1 MKKSVLALSVSAAI
15 GGMGFAGGALAMTDA
30 LTAGVQT
37 ATGQSLGLTATELA
51 YNADGIGHQLVF
63 PYFTT
68 QGDNATLIS
77 LVNTD
82 TTNGKLV
89 KVRFRGAGNSDDLYD
104 FQIALSPGDVWTAA
118 VSQDATTGASKLTTS
133 DVSCTLPASVNSTFG
148 TGRVDPSKDAAN
160 ETREGYVEVL
170 NMADIPPTTGTTT
183 GVDSLY
189 EAIKHVSGVAPCTAS
204 ILEAKLGV
212 DHSYGSAVAAGLA
225 SPTTGLV
232 GDWIILN
239 QANTAAWSGSATALQ
254 ADGAGALVFWPQKFG
269 DPVQDGTAA
278 ARIAA
283 TADPLFLSGAEDL
296 QFYDLPD
303 LSTPYTTADTSAAL
317 RANATTASLAV
328 NSVKNQFV
336 TSDSIA
342 AVTDWLF
349 SQPTRRYHMAVNY
362 RGIPEDNAT
371 VTTELNPF
379 ATTGSTAFALVRATA
394 TEVVTAVT
402 NSDTTAINAYY
413 DGRNTRLADRQV
425 CLDTLSVPARN
436 SLFDREET
444 TPGTSQSPFVISPNV
459 PGTPTTLLLCGEA
472 NVISVNA
479 GDAADSALG
488 ASVAARDITFDAAY
502 TDGWASWATAGNG
515 AGLPIL
521 GAAFIRAANGA
532 VNYGFAYQ
540 HKVTR
545 PVAP

>member
-15 GGMGFAGGALAMTDA
+15 GGMGFAGGALAMTEA
-30 LTAGVQT
+30 AI
-37 ATGQSLGLTATELA
+37 ATTGASATQLSV
-51 YNADGIGHQLVF
+51 NLDGIGHQLVF

-118 VSQDATTGASKLTTS
+118 VSQDADTGLSKLSTS
-133 DVSCTLPASVNSTFG
+133 DKSCTLPASVNATFG
-148 TGRVDPSKDAAN
+148 TGRVDPTKDAAN

-189 EAIKHVSGVAPCTAS
+189 EAIKHVNGVAPCTAS

-212 DHSYGSAVAAGLA
+212 DHSYGSAVTAGLA
-225 SPTTGLV
+225 NPTTGLV

-254 ADGAGALVFWPQKFG
+254 ANGSGNLVFWPQKFG
-269 DPVQDGTAA
+269 NPTQDASAA
-278 ARIAA
+278 TRIEV
-283 TADPLFLSGAEDL
+283 TADPLFLIGAEDM

-303 LSTPYTTADTSAAL
+303 LSTPYVNTDDDAAERAAL
-317 RANATTASLAV
+317 TTGTLAV
-328 NSVKNQFV
+328 SSVKNQFV

-362 RGIPEDNAT
+362 RGVADDLAT
-371 VTTELNPF
+371 PLPADEKDVG
-379 ATTGSTAFALVRATA
+379 ATTGTVAYALVRDYTGSAVSES
-394 TEVVTAVT
+394 EV
-402 NSDTTAINAYY
+402 NPYY
-413 DGRNTRLADRQV
+413 DSRNTRLSGRQV
-425 CLDTLSVPARN
+425 CLDTMSVPARN
-436 SLFDREET
+436 ALFDREEV
-444 TPGTSQSPFVISPNV
+444 TPGTTDSPFVISPNV

-472 NVISVNA
+472 NVISINA
-479 GDAADSALG
+479 GDAAASALG

-502 TDGWASWATAGNG
+502 TDGWASWVVKGANYAVDGNG
-515 AGLPIL
+515 LVTANAGLPVL
-521 GAAFIRAANGA
+521 GAAFIRAANGS

-545 PVAP
+545 AIAP

>member
-15 GGMGFAGGALAMTDA
+15 GGMGFAGGALAMQAVPTGGA
-30 LTAGVQT
+30 
-37 ATGQSLGLTATELA
+37 ATSLGINL
-51 YNADGIGHQLVF
+51 DGIGHQLVF

-68 QGDNATLIS
+68 QGDNATLLS
-77 LVNTD
+77 VVNTD

-104 FQIALSPGDVWTAA
+104 FQIALSPGDVWTAS
-118 VSQDATTGASKLTTS
+118 VSQDADTGVSKLTTS
-133 DVSCTLPASVNSTFG
+133 DKSCTLPASVSSTFG
-148 TGRVDPSKDAAN
+148 TGRVDPAKNAAN
-160 ETREGYVEVL
+160 ETREGYVEVV

-189 EAIKHVSGVAPCTAS
+189 EAIKHVNGVAPCTAT
-204 ILEAKLGV
+204 ILDARLGS
-212 DHSYGSAVAAGLA
+212 DFADNSAAIAAGLA
-225 SPTTGLV
+225 LPTTGLV

-239 QANTAAWSGSATALQ
+239 QANTAAWSGSATALE
-254 ADGAGALVFWPQKFG
+254 ARAAGVASTGNIVFWPQKFG
-269 DPVQDGTAA
+269 EPTPHDTSAA
-278 ARIAA
+278 TRINV
-283 TADPLFLSGAEDL
+283 TADPLFLIGAEDM
-296 QFYDLPD
+296 QYYDLPD
-303 LSTPYTTADTSAAL
+303 LSTPYVSGDTTAAI

-328 NSVKNQFV
+328 TSVKNQFV

-362 RGIPEDNAT
+362 RGVADDPT
-371 VTTELNPF
+371 TTGTTETSFNVG
-379 ATTGSTAFALVRATA
+379 ATTGSDAFALVRASA
-394 TEVVTAVT
+394 GSAVSLAEVNT
-402 NSDTTAINAYY
+402 YY
-413 DGRNTRLADRQV
+413 DARNTRLSGRQV
-425 CLDTLSVPARN
+425 CLDTLTVPARN
-436 SLFDREET
+436 SLFDREEV
-444 TPGTSQSPFVISPNV
+444 TPGTSESPFVISPNV

-472 NVISVNA
+472 NVISINA

-521 GAAFIRAANGA
+521 GSAFIRAANGA

-545 PVAP
+545 VAP

>member
-15 GGMGFAGGALAMTDA
+15 GGMGFAGGALAMTEA
-30 LTAGVQT
+30 TIVNTGTTADTLSVN
-37 ATGQSLGLTATELA
+37 L
-51 YNADGIGHQLVF
+51 DGIGHQLVF

-118 VSQDATTGASKLTTS
+118 VSQDADTGLSKLSTS
-133 DVSCTLPASVNSTFG
+133 DKSCTLPASVNATFG
-148 TGRVDPSKDAAN
+148 TGRVDPTKNTAN

-189 EAIKHVSGVAPCTAS
+189 EAIKHVNGVAPCTAS
-204 ILEAKLGV
+204 VLEAALGS
-212 DHSYGSAVAAGLA
+212 DMSYAAATALPARLA
-225 SPTTGLV
+225 NPTTGLV

-239 QANTAAWSGSATALQ
+239 QANTAAWSGSATPLQ
-254 ADGAGALVFWPQKFG
+254 ANGAGNLVFWPQKFG
-269 DPVQDGTAA
+269 DPVQDGSAA

-283 TADPLFLSGAEDL
+283 TADPLFLAGSEDL

-303 LSTPYTTADTSAAL
+303 LSTPYVTGDTTAAI
-317 RANATTASLAV
+317 RAELTTASLAV
-328 NSVKNQFV
+328 TSVKNQFV

-349 SQPTRRYHMAVNY
+349 SQPTRRYHVAVNY
-362 RGIPEDNAT
+362 RGVADDPS
-371 VTTELNPF
+371 
-379 ATTGSTAFALVRATA
+379 TTGVTETAFNPTASTGSDAFRIFRAANTEATSAAPGASTAY
-394 TEVVTAVT
+394 
-402 NSDTTAINAYY
+402 NNYY
-413 DGRNTRLADRQV
+413 DDRNTRLSGRQV
-425 CLDTLSVPARN
+425 CLDTLSVPSRN

-444 TPGTSQSPFVISPNV
+444 TPGTSDSPFVISPNV
-459 PGTPTTLLLCGEA
+459 PSSPTTLLLCGEA
-472 NVISVNA
+472 NVISINA

-521 GAAFIRAANGA
+521 GSAFIRAANGA

-545 PVAP
+545 VAP